1 MNLSGA
7 FRLPS
12 FGRRP
17 ATERARA
24 AEAVLG
30 ICATVDTLADDAH
43 ASLGVDDDRLFSLL
57 EQREQMLADLSEHV
71 ATLRLERPTA
81 DSALFAASE
90 KVVEDSDA
98 LISEVCVALTRSN
111 RTTMALAVRVQ
122 ERVEVLRAELES
134 VQRAG
139 SAGIGYAKLPA
150 SPHLDRF
157 R

>member
-17 ATERARA
+17 AAERERAA
-24 AEAVLG
+24 QAVLG
-30 ICATVDTLADDAH
+30 ICATVDALADDAH
-43 ASLGVDDDRLFSLL
+43 ASLGIDDDRLFSLL
-57 EQREQMLADLSEHV
+57 EQREQMLVDLSDHI

-90 KVVEDSDA
+90 KVVEESDA
-98 LISEVCVALTRSN
+98 LISDVCVALARSN
-111 RTTMALAVRVQ
+111 RATMTLAVRVQ
-122 ERVEVLRAELES
+122 ERVDALRAELAS

-139 SAGIGYAKLPA
+139 SAGIGYAKFA
-150 SPHLDRF
+150 SSAHLDRV

>member
-17 ATERARA
+17 AAERARA
-24 AEAVLG
+24 AQAVLG
-30 ICATVDTLADDAH
+30 ICATVDALAEDAH
-43 ASLGVDDDRLFSLL
+43 ASLGIDDDRLFSLL
-57 EQREQMLADLSEHV
+57 EQREQMLVDLSEHIV
-71 ATLRLERPTA
+71 TLRVERPTA

-98 LISEVCVALTRSN
+98 LISEVCAALARSN
-111 RTTMALAVRVQ
+111 RATMALAVRVQ
-122 ERVEVLRAELES
+122 ERVNVLRAELAS

-139 SAGIGYAKLPA
+139 SASIGYAKLPL
-150 SPHLDRF
+150 SPHLDRI

>member
-17 ATERARA
+17 AAERARA
-24 AEAVLG
+24 AQAVLG
-30 ICATVDTLADDAH
+30 ICATVDALADDAQ
-43 ASLGVDDDRLFSLL
+43 ATLGIDDERLFSLL
-57 EQREQMLADLSEHV
+57 EQREQMLVDLAEHV
-71 ATLRLERPTA
+71 VTLRLERPTA

-90 KVVEDSDA
+90 RVVEDSDA
-98 LISEVCVALTRSN
+98 LISDVCAALSRSN
-111 RTTMALAVRVQ
+111 RATMALAVRVQ
-122 ERVEVLRAELES
+122 DRVNVLRAELAT

-139 SAGIGYAKLPA
+139 SASIGYARLPA
-150 SPHLDRF
+150 SPHLDRI